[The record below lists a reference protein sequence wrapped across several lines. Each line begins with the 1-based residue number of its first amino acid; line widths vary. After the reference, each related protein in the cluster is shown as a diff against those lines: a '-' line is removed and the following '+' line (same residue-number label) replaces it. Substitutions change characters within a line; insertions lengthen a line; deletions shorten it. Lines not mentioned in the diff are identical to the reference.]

1 MYKLDILH
9 HSVKSV
15 ETKSQKVLGLI
26 LMVVEVTGEK
36 LVGGGAFLAPSP
48 APPTPPFLNR
58 VNISLIHWTENMKL
72 EPVLTLR
79 AAHYQCS
86 KRVQGV
92 CVLENCCNTQIYTL
106 GSSPHTTHFSGVAA
120 MTWKRFEQIFVSI
133 QANPGHRQQITT
145 TKLLQ
150 KYLRR

>member
-26 LMVVEVTGEK
+26 LTVVEVTGEK
-36 LVGGGAFLAPSP
+36 LVGGGGPFWPPLSP
-48 APPTPPFLNR
+48 PPILNR

-72 EPVLTLR
+72 EPVLTLW

>member
-26 LMVVEVTGEK
+26 LTVAEVTGEK
-36 LVGGGAFLAPSP
+36 LVGGGGLF
-48 APPTPPFLNR
+48 APPPLLPPILNR

-72 EPVLTLR
+72 EPVLTLW

-133 QANPGHRQQITT
+133 QANPGHRQQMTT